1 MQEDT
6 LKALV
11 KSLIQEYSSGSAAK
25 TSAVNQPEA
34 ISNPDVTISAQSLI
48 QEYQVK
54 ATPKTEVSVQPQ
66 KNLSNDKAVCVEAL
80 IQEYNLTSGSA
91 LTSDNQTGVY
101 TSVDH
106 AISAAVKA
114 QAAYEQLTLE
124 MRQKVVNSIRKGMMP
139 FVEEFA
145 RATVEETGMGRV
157 EDKVK
162 KIQLTIDK
170 TPGVEDLHTDVE
182 TGDNGMTLYEL
193 SAYGVIV
200 AITPSTNA
208 VETLICNAIGML
220 AAGNSVCFS
229 VHPGAA
235 KVSQRAVAELNKIIY
250 EACGI
255 GNMLTTISEPSIETS
270 KEMMRHPAVSLLVV
284 TGGPGVVHEAM
295 ISGKKVIGAGAGNPP
310 AIVDE
315 TANIEKAAADI
326 VAGASFDNNILCI
339 AEKSVIAV
347 KEIVPKLIT
356 EIEKNGAYYVQDEA
370 VINKLVEMTI
380 TESGHPS
387 RKYIGKDAK
396 VILKAAGVDVECD
409 VRIIIMKTSKEHP
422 FVVKEM
428 LMPILPIVMVECF
441 DEALEVALEVEQ
453 NLHHTATMH
462 SQNTSRL
469 NKAAK
474 KIQTSIFVKNGPSY
488 AGLGYGGEGSA
499 TFTIATPTGE
509 GTTTARHFAR
519 RRRCVLTDGF
529 SIR

>member
-1 MQEDT
+1 MQED
-6 LKALV
+6 KIKELV
-11 KSLIQEYSSGSAAK
+11 KNLIQEYTKSGSR
-25 TSAVNQPEA
+25 P
-34 ISNPDVTISAQSLI
+34 
-48 QEYQVK
+48 
-54 ATPKTEVSVQPQ
+54 
-66 KNLSNDKAVCVEAL
+66 
-80 IQEYNLTSGSA
+80 GSI
-91 LTSDNQTGVY
+91 NQTGVFS
-101 TSVDH
+101 SVDE
-106 AISAAVKA
+106 AISAAKKA
-114 QAAYEQLTLE
+114 QAEYEPLTLE
-124 MRQKVVNSIRKGMMP
+124 VRRKVVNNIRNGMQP
-139 FVEEFA
+139 LIQEFA
-145 RATVEETGMGRV
+145 KATAEETGMGRV
-157 EDKVK
+157 EDKIK
-162 KIQLTIDK
+162 KLQLTIDK

-208 VETLICNAIGML
+208 VETLICNTIGML

-235 KVSQRAVAELNKIIY
+235 KVSKRAIEELNKLIY

-255 GNMLTTISEPSIETS
+255 LNMVVTISEPSIETS
-270 KEMMRHPAVSLLVV
+270 KEMMRHPDVSLLVV

-310 AIVDE
+310 SIVDE
-315 TANIEKAAADI
+315 TANIEKASADI

-347 KEIVPKLIT
+347 KDIVPKLIS
-356 EIEKNGAYYVQDEA
+356 EMEKHGAYYVKDES
-370 VINKLVEMTI
+370 VIKKMVELTI
-380 TESGHPS
+380 EENGQPS
-387 RKYIGKDAK
+387 RKYIGKDANI
-396 VILKAAGVDVECD
+396 ILKDAGIDVNYD
-409 VRIIIMKTSKEHP
+409 VRIIIMNTTKNHP
-422 FVVKEM
+422 FVIKEM
-428 LMPILPIVMVECF
+428 LMPVLPIVTTQNF

-462 SQNTSRL
+462 SKNTVRL

-474 KIQTSIFVKNGPSY
+474 NIKTSIFVKNGPSF
-488 AGLGYGGEGSA
+488 AGLGYGGEGST

-509 GTTTARHFAR
+509 GTTTARNFAR

>member
-1 MQEDT
+1 MQED
-6 LKALV
+6 KIKELV
-11 KSLIQEYSSGSAAK
+11 KNLIQEYTKSGSR
-25 TSAVNQPEA
+25 P
-34 ISNPDVTISAQSLI
+34 
-48 QEYQVK
+48 
-54 ATPKTEVSVQPQ
+54 
-66 KNLSNDKAVCVEAL
+66 
-80 IQEYNLTSGSA
+80 GSI
-91 LTSDNQTGVY
+91 NQTGVFS
-101 TSVDH
+101 SVDK
-106 AISAAVKA
+106 AISAAKKA
-114 QAAYEQLTLE
+114 QAEYEPLTLE
-124 MRQKVVNSIRKGMMP
+124 VRRKVVNNIRNGMQP
-139 FVEEFA
+139 LIQEFA
-145 RATVEETGMGRV
+145 KATAEETGMGRV
-157 EDKVK
+157 EDKIK
-162 KIQLTIDK
+162 KLQLTIDK

-208 VETLICNAIGML
+208 VETIICNTIGML

-235 KVSQRAVAELNKIIY
+235 KVSKRAIEELNKLIY

-255 GNMLTTISEPSIETS
+255 LNMVVTISEPSIETS
-270 KEMMRHPAVSLLVV
+270 KEMMRHPDVSLLVV

-310 AIVDE
+310 SIVDE

-347 KEIVPKLIT
+347 KDIIPKLIS
-356 EIEKNGAYYVQDEA
+356 EMEKHGAYYVKDES
-370 VINKLVEMTI
+370 VIKKMVELTI
-380 TESGHPS
+380 EENGQPS
-387 RKYIGKDAK
+387 RKYIGKDANI
-396 VILKAAGVDVECD
+396 ILKDAGIDVNYD
-409 VRIIIMKTSKEHP
+409 VRIIIMNTTKNHP
-422 FVVKEM
+422 FVIKEM
-428 LMPILPIVMVECF
+428 LMPVLPIVTTQNF

-462 SQNTSRL
+462 SKNIVRL

-474 KIQTSIFVKNGPSY
+474 NIKTSIFVKNGPSF
-488 AGLGYGGEGSA
+488 AGLGYGGEGST

-509 GTTTARHFAR
+509 GTTTARNFAR